1 MSSSPWTLSAAAAAT
16 VLSGCLLIPP
26 STTTVVSAF
35 IAVPNNQIS
44 RSIPSCKSRIHSQSQ
59 QLIDLED
66 EEQTTPST
74 STPRKSLDPKQAEK
88 FKIVT
93 CMSTSCSKKRQ
104 VLGLDDLHTFTQFY
118 ARIND
123 DHERNGGV
131 VSAETAAALK
141 SIQLEEG
148 PCLGACKR
156 SPCVAIEHDD
166 YVGSVS
172 LESGMT
178 QEEFN
183 DRV

>member
-1 MSSSPWTLSAAAAAT
+1 MSSSLTLSAAAAI
-16 VLSGCLLIPP
+16 LSGCFLIPNAI
-26 STTTVVSAF
+26 TTSVSAF
-35 IAVPNNQIS
+35 VAVPNKQFS
-44 RSIPSCKSRIHSQSQ
+44 RSLHHQSSGNSRIHSQSQ
-59 QLIDLED
+59 QLIDVEV
-66 EEQTTPST
+66 EAQTSST
-74 STPRKSLDPKQAEK
+74 SSTPRKSLDPKQAEK

-93 CMSTSCSKKRQ
+93 CMSTSCAKKRQ

-123 DHERNGGV
+123 DERNG
-131 VSAETAAALK
+131 VSSETAAALK

-156 SPCVAIEHDD
+156 SPCVAVEHDD